1 MNAGNNSN
9 SSTALPSPA
18 RHGLMAGGG
27 HHHQDD
33 IRPLSNYALWLLAV
47 GSSVPRRACRRAQL
61 RTVSLAACLAL
72 ASASCDEGLLT
83 PTAARGITW
92 RLESMEIGGS
102 TTAVPDPDRYTIRL
116 EADGR
121 LGVRADC
128 NTCAASYVLSGRSL
142 SIPAAMAC
150 TRAFCGTSSLDTAF
164 LSALGGPREMDVSD
178 TNMALRGPGVVLR
191 FRR

>member
-9 SSTALPSPA
+9 SSTALSSPA
-18 RHGLMAGGG
+18 GHGRMADGGQ
-27 HHHQDD
+27 HHPGD
-33 IRPLSNYALWLLAV
+33 IRPVDHYVPWLLAV
-47 GSSVPRRACRRAQL
+47 GSSVRRCARPPAQL

-72 ASASCDEGLLT
+72 ASTSCDEGLLA
-83 PTAARGITW
+83 PTAARDITW

-116 EADGR
+116 AADGR

-128 NTCAASYVLSGRSL
+128 NTCAASYVLTGRSL